1 MEDRRKRLRKMT
13 RAAKITYSLA
23 LLIGL
28 TAGAVV
34 GFWFTWNTVKFFDFL
49 TPMFA
54 PATLGNYSY
63 LQYKHADAEHA
74 RAALQSYAD
83 FLDEMEKIKP
93 DRAQRVDLSFTYG
106 RLALLEERENN
117 PEQSRVFM
125 AKARSYISSAGREI
139 SEADLRKALK
149 IIDGAADLPDH
160 Q

>member
-1 MEDRRKRLRKMT
+1 MT

-28 TAGAVV
+28 MSGAVL
-34 GFWFTWNTVKFFDFL
+34 GFWFTSSTIELFDFF

-54 PATLGNYSY
+54 PVVLGDYSY
-63 LQYKHADAEHA
+63 SQYRHADAEHA

-93 DRAQRVDLSFTYG
+93 DRAQRGDLSFAYG

-117 PEQSRVFM
+117 PEQSRIFM
-125 AKARSYISSAGREI
+125 TKARSYASNAGREI
-139 SEADLRKALK
+139 SEADLRKALQ
-149 IIDGAADLPDH
+149 IIDGHDLR
-160 Q
+160 

>member
-1 MEDRRKRLRKMT
+1 MT
-13 RAAKITYSLA
+13 RAAKITYLLA

-28 TAGAVV
+28 VSGGVMGFLFTSNILKLFDVV
-34 GFWFTWNTVKFFDFL
+34 

-54 PATLGNYSY
+54 PAALRNYSF

-93 DRAQRVDLSFTYG
+93 DRAQRGDLALTYA
-106 RLALLEERENN
+106 RLALLEETENN
-117 PEQSRVFM
+117 PEQSRVLM
-125 AKARSYISSAGREI
+125 AKARSYVSTSGREI

-149 IIDGAADLPDH
+149 RIDERAS